1 MGKDKFEFA
10 RIASPEEIAEY
21 LTSLAA
27 GLKRGE
33 VSLESRQQTLHLNP
47 ASDLKLEL
55 SVKDKDDKGKIAIE
69 IGWKRRMVTTA
80 ADLRVQVGPRAEPL
94 EPRGARFPIAC
105 RAPRE
110 THDDLRS

>member
-33 VSLESRQQTLHLNP
+33 VSLESRQRTLHLNP
-47 ASDLKLEL
+47 AADLKLEL
-55 SVKDKDDKGKIAIE
+55 KVKAKDDKGKIEVE
-69 IGWKRRMVTTA
+69 IGWKRRLSTTA
-80 ADLRVQVGPRAEPL
+80 ADLRVRVGTRPD
-94 EPRGARFPIAC
+94 
-105 RAPRE
+105 
-110 THDDLRS
+110 TV